1 MNKEDEGELLRW
13 LQDKDI
19 SEVMDLLMRHG
30 NRYSK
35 KDIEVL
41 PLVLQVCSNNYY
53 VGTPDIGRSGIF
65 FTSLRVRENN
75 DEKFGGFGIIAYLCS
90 TLRNIAFP
98 SKNVIFP
105 YTTPIV

>member
-1 MNKEDEGELLRW
+1 MNKEDKENLLKW
-13 LQDKDI
+13 LQDKDV

-65 FTSLRVRENN
+65 FTLLRVRENHN
-75 DEKFGGFGIIAYLCS
+75 VLSPIAARIS
-90 TLRNIAFP
+90 EHI
-98 SKNVIFP
+98 
-105 YTTPIV
+105 